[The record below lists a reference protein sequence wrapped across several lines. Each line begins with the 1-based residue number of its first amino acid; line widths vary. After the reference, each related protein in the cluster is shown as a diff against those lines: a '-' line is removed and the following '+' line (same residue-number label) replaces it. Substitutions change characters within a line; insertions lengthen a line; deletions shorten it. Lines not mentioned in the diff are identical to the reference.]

1 MSTTPEISGYR
12 REQLLD
18 HPLASVAR
26 YVGQRYDVVAL
37 VLSETG
43 AADRAVRDRLAASS
57 RIAAVQS
64 GRRSHH
70 SGPPTER
77 HLPVRGHPASPG
89 YSGAERLLDPLDGV
103 IGNDQSAIE
112 EVRRRL
118 DGGGT
123 QADSPAAGR
132 RLWAAAIVIP
142 LIVFVVAYSA
152 GAAINSAAARPE
164 PTSPKVPVPDAVQPT
179 PLASKK
185 VLLPGIS
192 KAGQVPLRGGV
203 RLVSL
208 VASTSELSPMP
219 WDKLGLPF
227 AMHIP
232 GPEWLMK
239 ELEESSYSIYRQ
251 RAGGQ
256 AWHGGG
262 RDRRPPVQ
270 RPGRL
275 PGRPDGVR
283 CPVVGGTASRHR
295 PRRVTVR
302 PGSAR
307 TPRGRAL
314 QSVADQS
321 VPEPGDR
328 VLVAGRRRGERRPR
342 QRRNGP
348 GDPERYPDADLL
360 TGDPAHGPLI
370 VKGLLC
376 DRLHAPAVLITLGR
390 RLS

>member
-1 MSTTPEISGYR
+1 M
-12 REQLLD
+12 
-18 HPLASVAR
+18 
-26 YVGQRYDVVAL
+26 DVVAL

-64 GRRSHH
+64 G
-70 SGPPTER
+70 
-77 HLPVRGHPASPG
+77 PAESPLWAANPNATRPYAVTQLAPG

-192 KAGQVPLRGGV
+192 KAGQVPLRSGSPAGIAGRV
-203 RLVSL
+203 DERA
-208 VASTSELSPMP
+208 VA
-219 WDKLGLPF
+219 D
-227 AMHIP
+227 AV
-232 GPEWLMK
+232 
-239 ELEESSYSIYRQ
+239 
-251 RAGGQ
+251 GQ
-256 AWHGGG
+256 ARAAV
-262 RDRRPPVQ
+262 RDAHPRARMAHEGA
-270 RPGRL
+270 R
-275 PGRPDGVR
+275 GV
-283 CPVVGGTASRHR
+283 VVLDLSAALEAKRGTVVVAIAAHPCKGLAGCLADRTEFDARWSSGTASRHR

-307 TPRGRAL
+307 TPRRASPTEASL
-314 QSVADQS
+314 TRAFLSPATGSWWLVGVA
-321 VPEPGDR
+321 VN
-328 VLVAGRRRGERRPR
+328 A
-342 QRRNGP
+342 
-348 GDPERYPDADLL
+348 
-360 TGDPAHGPLI
+360 DPASAGTAQAILNDI
-370 VKGLLC
+370 
-376 DRLHAPAVLITLGR
+376 RTQT
-390 RLS
+390 S